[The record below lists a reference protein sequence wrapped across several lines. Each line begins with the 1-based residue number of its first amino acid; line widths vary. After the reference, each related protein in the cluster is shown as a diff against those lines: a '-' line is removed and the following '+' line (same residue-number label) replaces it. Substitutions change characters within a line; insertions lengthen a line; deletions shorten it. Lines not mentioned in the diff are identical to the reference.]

1 MSKREDCKRSIVF
14 FLAGLLILAVT
25 LVFAYVWYD
34 YYLDRLAWKPFWRRG
49 NWVMIAVYAVI
60 FTMVARLYGGLK
72 VGYLKKIDEFY
83 SLTLTVICA
92 NIAEYVQI
100 TLVNRYFLDPLPL
113 VKMTGVQIVLVVL
126 WIFISGHIYS
136 RIYRARRLLVIHG
149 DRDPGDLIDK
159 MNSRKDKYNVS
170 GKVHVKAGE
179 SIIHEM
185 MEDYDGVIIWDLP
198 PRRETDI

>member
-1 MSKREDCKRSIVF
+1 MSF
-14 FLAGLLILAVT
+14 T
-25 LVFAYVWYD
+25 L
-34 YYLDRLAWKPFWRRG
+34 
-49 NWVMIAVYAVI
+49 
-60 FTMVARLYGGLK
+60 
-72 VGYLKKIDEFY
+72 
-83 SLTLTVICA
+83 LTLTVICA